1 MVLDQQP
8 LLPFFSIEQEQDQCW
23 LYWGSLTGLCLSPVG
38 LRAVWALSWGP
49 TTQAPVTS
57 AHVDPKL
64 CCGLWPTLSG
74 LRPDHLTDSYWT
86 ALGGT
91 ELPVLSG
98 GAWELCV
105 CCSQL
110 PGAANS
116 PSKYIKTLLVA
127 RPVWML
133 LGFSQGSRGKPWQ
146 RDLHGK
152 GVTDY
157 TLKSF
162 LGSAD
167 LFIQTFLSSK

>member
-1 MVLDQQP
+1 MVLGQQP

-23 LYWGSLTGLCLSPVG
+23 LYWGSLTGLYLSPGG

-49 TTQAPVTS
+49 TTQVPVTS
-57 AHVDPKL
+57 ANVDPKL
-64 CCGLWPTLSG
+64 CCGLWPILSG

-110 PGAANS
+110 PALPADTS
-116 PSKYIKTLLVA
+116 
-127 RPVWML
+127 RPCLWQDQSECCWAFL
-133 LGFSQGSRGKPWQ
+133 KEAEENLGRETYMGRE
-146 RDLHGK
+146 
-152 GVTDY
+152 
-157 TLKSF
+157 
-162 LGSAD
+162 
-167 LFIQTFLSSK
+167 